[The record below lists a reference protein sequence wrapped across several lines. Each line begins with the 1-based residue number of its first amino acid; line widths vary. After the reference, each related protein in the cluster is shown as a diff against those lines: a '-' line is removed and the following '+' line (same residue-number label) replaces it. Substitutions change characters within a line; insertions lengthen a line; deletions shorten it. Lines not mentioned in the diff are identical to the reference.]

1 MTMEEKQAIIEKN
14 LKNDPALKAEYQALA
29 ADLAS
34 PEEAAKKLESDPELS
49 ARYAAIMAK
58 ITSGVEFEDEEL
70 GCVNGGMAFVPGIF
84 QSLFKWMFGGTQLL
98 TSEPASAGKSSPQ
111 TDTLV
116 YDPAKR
122 AGITNAV
129 YDPSNPVSPS
139 PLGMGGGADGKMK
152 LL

>member
-58 ITSGVEFEDEEL
+58 VANGVELEDDEL
-70 GCVNGGMAFVPGIF
+70 GYVSGGMAPWSVVQARDTAFT
-84 QSLFKWMFGGTQLL
+84 LRMGTTQ
-98 TSEPASAGKSSPQ
+98 P
-111 TDTLV
+111 
-116 YDPAKR
+116 
-122 AGITNAV
+122 
-129 YDPSNPVSPS
+129 
-139 PLGMGGGADGKMK
+139 
-152 LL
+152 

>member
-84 QSLFKWMFGGTQLL
+84 QSLLKWMFGGTQLM
-98 TSEPASAGKSSPQ
+98 TAEPVSAGKSSPQ
-111 TDTLV
+111 TGTLG

-122 AGITNAV
+122 VSISNTV
-129 YDPSNPVSPS
+129 YDPANPVSPS
-139 PLGMGGGADGKMK
+139 PLGMSGGVDGKMK

>member
-14 LKNDPALKAEYQALA
+14 LKNNPALKTEYQALA

-34 PEEAAKKLESDPELS
+34 PEDAAKKLESDPELS

-58 ITSGVEFEDEEL
+58 VTNGVELEDDEL
-70 GCVNGGMAFVPGIF
+70 EYVSGGVAGVS
-84 QSLFKWMFGGTQLL
+84 QSLLKWMFSGTQLM
-98 TSEPASAGKSSPQ
+98 TAEPVSAGKSSPQ
-111 TDTLV
+111 TGTLG

-122 AGITNAV
+122 AGISHTV
-129 YDPSNPVSPS
+129 YDPANHVSPS

>member
-1 MTMEEKQAIIEKN
+1 MTMEERQAIIEKN
-14 LKNDPALKAEYQALA
+14 LKNNPALKAEYQALA

-34 PEEAAKKLESDPELS
+34 PKEAAKKLESDPELS

-58 ITSGVEFEDEEL
+58 VTNGVELEDDEL
-70 GCVNGGMAFVPGIF
+70 EYVSGGMAGIF
-84 QSLFKWMFGGTQLL
+84 QSLLKWMFCGTQLM
-98 TSEPASAGKSSPQ
+98 TAESVSAGKSSPQ
-111 TDTLV
+111 TGTLG

-122 AGITNAV
+122 AGISNTV
-129 YDPSNPVSPS
+129 YDPATPVSPS